1 MASVGRRKSFG
12 FTLVELLAV
21 IAIIGTLVG
30 LLLPAVQA
38 ARESARRS
46 TCSNN
51 LKQFAL
57 GMHNYHDARRYFPWI
72 TTRTNP
78 PGNEARTNTFP
89 GDGAT
94 WLVQLWPY
102 VECADLSSRY
112 TFAGASWSN
121 ASNRA
126 ALNTRVPIY
135 FCPSDNPAVAF
146 HTTVGGRTNY
156 LVCSGTADRVNPD
169 GPFGWLATGHGGS
182 TNPDWD
188 NFIPARGAMK
198 DITDGLSKTL
208 MFGEIIFSRTTPA
221 SDSRGSHWTS
231 SPPSFAAYATPNTG
245 TDILYSCTSTPDTP
259 CTAQDSSIRW
269 RNKISARSRHSG
281 GVGVAMCD
289 GAVGFVANEISL
301 ETWQALATGKGG
313 ETTDSPF

>member
-12 FTLVELLAV
+12 FTLVELLVV

-57 GMHNYHDARRYFPWI
+57 GMHNYHDARGYFPWI

-78 PGNEARTNTFP
+78 PGNESNNGTYP

-94 WLVQLWPY
+94 WLVHLWPY
-102 VECADLSSRY
+102 VECADMYSRY
-112 TFAGASWSN
+112 TFAGASWGN
-121 ASNRA
+121 ASNL
-126 ALNTRVPIY
+126 ALLNRRVPLY

-146 HTTVGGRTNY
+146 HATVGGRTNY
-156 LVCSGTADRVNPD
+156 MVCSGKDNQVNPN

-188 NFIPARGAMK
+188 NFIPVRGTMK
-198 DITDGLSKTL
+198 GITDGLSKTL

-221 SDSRGSHWTS
+221 SDGRGSHWTNA
-231 SPPSFAAYATPNTG
+231 PPSFAAYATPNTG
-245 TDILYSCTSTPDTP
+245 TDVVAFCTNTSDTP
-259 CTAQDSSIRW
+259 CQAQDGSIRW
-269 RNKISARSRHSG
+269 RNKMSARSRHSG
-281 GVGVAMCD
+281 GVSVAMCD
-289 GAVGFVANEISL
+289 GSVGFVSNEIDL
-301 ETWQALATGKGG
+301 ATWQALATGQGG
-313 ETTDSPF
+313 EPSGSPF